1 MGYSTSYKGSLK
13 ITPDLTPAQIDHLR
27 SFLGED
33 CRDHK
38 NWKSNKWYKKL
49 YYTIDLDLVLKTNLG
64 KTLED
69 KDEQYLE
76 WDGAEKSYD
85 MIAQVN
91 FLIEEMRKICPDFR
105 LSGEFICQGDDP
117 KDQWVLRFEKKGW
130 AKKVTLIPTGKR
142 HKCPLCGGIFYTETP

>member
-64 KTLED
+64 KTLEENINSPD
-69 KDEQYLE
+69 NLKP
-76 WDGAEKSYD
+76 GHIFRISS
-85 MIAQVN
+85 I
-91 FLIEEMRKICPDFR
+91 RK
-105 LSGEFICQGDDP
+105 LT
-117 KDQWVLRFEKKGW
+117 W
-130 AKKVTLIPTGKR
+130 AI
-142 HKCPLCGGIFYTETP
+142 IS